1 MFVISNQTHGLQLK
15 KGQHSIDSL
24 VFRPNVS
31 RHSFACSAHWICQVR
46 NDSRLKPNIG
56 NRNQPRLAPEVAP
69 PQPAVCSQMTA
80 WKWSKTFSP
89 RGYCVAPRNHLLHH
103 LFMGVWTP
111 HNRWPDW
118 FKNKSRLHVLE
129 HSKESSASWWIESP
143 KYRPMRLLMLWNH
156 QPGCPYEVESATV
169 DMFELRTASIASLM
183 SWLWQ

>member
-1 MFVISNQTHGLQLK
+1 MSHVTHLHVQHIGFAKSEMIPGSNPTLETATSHDWHQY
-15 KGQHSIDSL
+15 
-24 VFRPNVS
+24 
-31 RHSFACSAHWICQVR
+31 
-46 NDSRLKPNIG
+46 
-56 NRNQPRLAPEVAP
+56 EVGP

-103 LFMGVWTP
+103 LLMGIWIP

-129 HSKESSASWWIESP
+129 HSKESSAGWWFESP

-169 DMFELRTASIASLM
+169 DMFELLTASIASLM